1 LSDNQPYSEQ
11 YRIVAKEWVDA
22 DASASLLE
30 ESKSATLAR
39 LISDQGDIPVNR
51 AENNVKASKE
61 WQDYITKMVQA
72 RRDAAFL
79 KVKLEYIR
87 MKFTEWNS
95 ETATR
100 RAEMK
105 L

>member
-1 LSDNQPYSEQ
+1 MSDNQPYSEM
-11 YRIVAKEWVDA
+11 YRVTAKEWVDA
-22 DASASLLE
+22 EASASILE

-39 LISDQGDIPVNR
+39 LVSDQGDIPVNR
-51 AENNVKASKE
+51 AENNVKASEE

-72 RRDAAFL
+72 RRDASFL

-87 MKFTEWNS
+87 MKFTEQQS
-95 ETATR
+95 FEASR
-100 RAEMK
+100 RAEMR